1 MCVYLRTKFQ
11 VSKQT
16 PKKSTKISVK
26 RFQGNNLLSQLA
38 KLVNIFDKLPDTL
51 FFTSYST
58 DFGSVANKNIRNMHA
73 VLTNQ
78 IKDILYIDD
87 DDASNSLT
95 TLRNP

>member
-1 MCVYLRTKFQ
+1 MYVLGRNKFKCFVYF
-11 VSKQT
+11 
-16 PKKSTKISVK
+16 
-26 RFQGNNLLSQLA
+26 A
-38 KLVNIFDKLPDTL
+38 YL

-78 IKDILYIDD
+78 IEDILHIDD

>member
-1 MCVYLRTKFQ
+1 
-11 VSKQT
+11 
-16 PKKSTKISVK
+16 
-26 RFQGNNLLSQLA
+26 
-38 KLVNIFDKLPDTL
+38 
-51 FFTSYST
+51 
-58 DFGSVANKNIRNMHA
+58 MHA